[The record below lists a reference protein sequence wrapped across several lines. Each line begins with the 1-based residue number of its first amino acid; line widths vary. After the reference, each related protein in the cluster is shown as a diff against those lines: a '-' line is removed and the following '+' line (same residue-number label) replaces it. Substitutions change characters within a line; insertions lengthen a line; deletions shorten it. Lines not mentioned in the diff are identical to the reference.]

1 LHPGLLEFICIR
13 GRISFPDFLRNDN
26 SNDTR
31 LIASLTHSA
40 KGECRARGIAKVGDI
55 IEEMQYTAMSK
66 SLSDNE
72 VIQILTRLLG
82 EVKVAFVVAHDKIRV
97 FYREPQREIEW

>member
-1 LHPGLLEFICIR
+1 LYTC
-13 GRISFPDFLRNDN
+13 RISFPDIPRIDN

-31 LIASLTHSA
+31 LVASLTYFA
-40 KGECRARGIAKVGDI
+40 KGECRARGIAKVGYI
-55 IEEMQYTAMSK
+55 IQGMQYTVMSI

-72 VIQILTRLLG
+72 VIQIITRLLG
-82 EVKVAFVVAHDKIRV
+82 DVKVAFVDAHDKIRV